1 MKTLSSAMID
11 VLGAEASRLCFCWKV
26 TRRDMLVQG
35 FTDHSHDLIF
45 DDVVYLASDG
55 IETTTISQSLGLS
68 VDNLNLNGAISSTSL
83 NETDLEDG
91 LYDDA
96 EVVLLLVDW
105 SNVSTRMVVAR
116 GSVGEVKRYET
127 AFSTEFRSMAH
138 RLNQKSGRT
147 YQRYC
152 DANLGDSRCGKNLAS
167 STFTLAVGTVTTADE
182 RLLSVSGAEAYTDG
196 WFDRGLLTVLTG
208 SAAGL
213 IIEVK
218 EHARVGIELW
228 TTPSSQIMAGDTV
241 RIVAG
246 CDKSYS
252 TCKSKFSNGTNFRGS
267 PYIPGN
273 DILTWVASAGKEVYD
288 GGSLFK

>member
-1 MKTLSSAMID
+1 MKTLNSAMVD
-11 VLGAEASRLCFCWKV
+11 ALGAEAARLCFCWKV
-26 TRRDMLVQG
+26 TRKDALVQG
-35 FTDHSHDLIF
+35 FTDHNRDLTF
-45 DDVVYLASDG
+45 DGVTFLASDG

-96 EVVLLLVDW
+96 EVMLYLVDW

-116 GSVGEVKRYET
+116 GSVGEVKRFET

-152 DANLGDSRCGKNLAS
+152 DANLGDARCGKNLAS
-167 STFTLAVGTVTTADE
+167 STFTLAVGTVTAADE
-182 RLLSVSGAEAYTDG
+182 RLLSVTGAEAYTDG

-218 EHARVGIELW
+218 EHAGVGIELW

-241 RIVAG
+241 KIVAG

-252 TCKSKFSNGTNFRGS
+252 TCKAKFSNGVNFRGF

-273 DILTWVASAGKEVYD
+273 DILTWVASSGKDNYN